1 MPSGES
7 AAQSAWDREPGVAPN
22 PTRMPLPQ
30 RPEESGGRIALEP
43 SADPRNATAR
53 VFLAER
59 HIRLAVGAHIPAR
72 IVSLMLLSCRPYGP
86 PDGMRSGNRPFHTE
100 CNTPGPRLM
109 SAPMAAGSGPARL
122 YRAASCQRNWWW
134 VNPDPSHAL
143 VVGRAVPGK
152 AVDDRG
158 DPVVPQDSA
167 GAGDSPHVAAL
178 SVLSA
183 GSAHCSNVVLGHRIG
198 ICRRSSRS

>member
-1 MPSGES
+1 MS
-7 AAQSAWDREPGVAPN
+7 AA
-22 PTRMPLPQ
+22 
-30 RPEESGGRIALEP
+30 
-43 SADPRNATAR
+43 
-53 VFLAER
+53 
-59 HIRLAVGAHIPAR
+59 
-72 IVSLMLLSCRPYGP
+72 
-86 PDGMRSGNRPFHTE
+86 
-100 CNTPGPRLM
+100 
-109 SAPMAAGSGPARL
+109 MAAGSGPAQL
-122 YRAASCQRNWWW
+122 YRAASCQRNCWW

-167 GAGDSPHVAAL
+167 GAGDWPHVAAL

-198 ICRRSSRS
+198 ICRRPSRSGTLLGGE